1 MHPRHRQPTRA
12 ELHLLLK
19 ENDGLR
25 TEIVRLRSELTS
37 KQQYASRL
45 ELLLRKRMERI
56 DELNAEVDQ
65 LRHQNKKLDAEA
77 EHLAE
82 LVAANNGPSL
92 SLLRCGSRPD
102 YATLKGSTAGRA
114 GCSPMCGYEC
124 ELEWQSKH
132 SSSSCSIAS
141 PHLERRKQR

>member
-12 ELHLLLK
+12 ELQLLLK
-19 ENDGLR
+19 ENAGLR

-45 ELLLRKRMERI
+45 ELLLRERMERI

-65 LRHQNKKLDAEA
+65 LRHENKKLDAEA

-82 LVAANNGPSL
+82 MVRWPAAPRVAAEPLTEPVEQG
-92 SLLRCGSRPD
+92 
-102 YATLKGSTAGRA
+102 
-114 GCSPMCGYEC
+114 
-124 ELEWQSKH
+124 Q
-132 SSSSCSIAS
+132 
-141 PHLERRKQR
+141 